1 MRCVVGQSS
10 QTQAEACVNEVT
22 KQFINPKV
30 ILYFSPTKQFEEY
43 TRLLHERF
51 PDSICMGAT
60 IIEGITKNGA
70 SKQGLT
76 AMALGEGIKAC
87 AGVLEDADTYPIK
100 YAGNVKDCVQ
110 KIGSR
115 NNTICLEFTTAF
127 CCAEESVLSV
137 LNSVLMDYDIP
148 LIGGS
153 AGNDTTDTITYVGLN
168 GKVYSNSCVFAL
180 IHNEKGAIHFF
191 RENIY
196 KPMNDHILVAT
207 KVDHVN
213 RIVREYNHEPAAKVF
228 ARELGV
234 ADSQISKYF
243 DTHPMGRIFG
253 KHMYITANCAEVDGK
268 GMSYHARIYNNS
280 QTVVLEPDDY
290 RRVVQETMEKI
301 RQEVPRPSFSIM
313 CHCLARTLLFEG
325 DGYMQEYAKTMGTVL
340 GDYVGFSGYGE
351 QLRRQQLNQTMIV
364 AVFE

>member
-1 MRCVVGQSS
+1 M
-10 QTQAEACVNEVT
+10 NEVT
-22 KQFINPKV
+22 KQFTNPKI
-30 ILYFSPTKQFEEY
+30 ILYYSPSKQFAEY
-43 TRLLHERF
+43 TKLLHEKF
-51 PDSICMGAT
+51 PDSVCMGAT
-60 IIEGITKNGA
+60 TIENITKNGA
-70 SKQGLT
+70 VKQGLT

-87 AGVLEDADTYPIK
+87 AGVLEDADTYPLK
-100 YAGNVKDCVQ
+100 YVNNVKDCVQ
-110 KIGSR
+110 KISS
-115 NNTICLEFTTAF
+115 NKNTICLEFTTAF

-137 LNSVLMDYDIP
+137 LNSVLTEHDIP

-153 AGNDTTDTITYVGLN
+153 AGNDTKDNITYVRLN
-168 GKVYSNSCVFAL
+168 GKVYQNSCVFAL
-180 IHNEKGAIHFF
+180 IHNERGAIHFY

-196 KPMNDHILVAT
+196 KPKTGHVLVAS
-207 KVDHVN
+207 KVDHVK
-213 RIVREYNHEPAAKVF
+213 RIVKEYNHEPAAKVF

-234 ADSQISKYF
+234 TDSQISKYF
-243 DTHPMGRIFG
+243 DTNPMGRIFG

-280 QTVVLEPDDY
+280 QVVLLEPDDY
-290 RRVVQETMEKI
+290 RRVVKETMEKI

-340 GDYVGFSGYGE
+340 GDYIGFSGYGE
-351 QLRRQQLNQTMIV
+351 QLKHHQLNQTMIV